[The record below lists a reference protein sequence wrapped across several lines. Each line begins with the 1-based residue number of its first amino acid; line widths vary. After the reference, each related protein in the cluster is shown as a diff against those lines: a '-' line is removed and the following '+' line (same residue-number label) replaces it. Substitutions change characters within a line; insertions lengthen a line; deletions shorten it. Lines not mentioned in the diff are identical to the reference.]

1 MPVPREYAGD
11 FNGMHWPTDRMS
23 RTMAVAAA
31 FGLLGACTTVEDVP
45 GGKDAYAVIPSPM
58 AVGTDY
64 HISPD
69 DVLRIQVYHEPGLS
83 LEDAQVTAA
92 GMVRMP
98 LIGDV
103 SVAGLSASE
112 ASDVIAGRLGER
124 YLVSP
129 QVTIFVK
136 KAVGRR
142 ITVDGEV
149 REPGLFP
156 VEGRLGLLQAVA
168 LAKGPSRIASL
179 SQVVVVRHADGQRKA
194 AMFDLSA
201 IRKGEAPDPEI
212 LPGDTIIVGLS
223 RAKAILGTALLA
235 APAIGMGF
243 IALDGGR

>member
-1 MPVPREYAGD
+1 MKR
-11 FNGMHWPTDRMS
+11 PTDS
-23 RTMAVAAA
+23 RSQALVMIMACIW
-31 FGLLGACTTVEDVP
+31 LGACSTVEDAP
-45 GGKDAYAVIPSPM
+45 KGEAAYAAIPAAP
-58 AVGTDY
+58 AVGMDY
-64 HISPD
+64 RISPD

-98 LIGDV
+98 LVGDV

-129 QVTIFVK
+129 QVTVFVK

-168 LAKGPSRIASL
+168 MAKGPTRLASL
-179 SQVVVVRHADGQRKA
+179 GQIVVVRQSDGERKA
-194 AMFDLSA
+194 AMFNLGA
-201 IRKGEAPDPEI
+201 IRRGEAPDPEI

-223 RAKAILGTALLA
+223 RAKAILGGTLLA
-235 APAIGMGF
+235 LPAVGAGF
-243 IALDGGR
+243 VVLDGGL

>member
-1 MPVPREYAGD
+1 MPS
-11 FNGMHWPTDRMS
+11 DRMKKALTIVS
-23 RTMAVAAA
+23 AL
-31 FGLLGACTTVEDVP
+31 FLLGACSTAETAPRGD
-45 GGKDAYAVIPSPM
+45 DAYAAIPPAPALAS
-58 AVGTDY
+58 DY
-64 HISPD
+64 RISPD
-69 DVLRIQVYHEPGLS
+69 DVLRVQVYHEPGLS

-92 GMVRMP
+92 GTVRMP

-103 SVAGLSASE
+103 PVAGLSAGE

-156 VEGRLGLLQAVA
+156 IEGRLGLLQVVA
-168 LAKGPSRIASL
+168 MAKGPTRLASL
-179 SQVVVVRHADGQRKA
+179 KQIVVVRQADGTRKA

-223 RAKAILGTALLA
+223 RAKAILGGALLA
-235 APAIGMGF
+235 LPAIGAGF
-243 IALDGGR
+243 VALDGGR

>member
-1 MPVPREYAGD
+1 VIPPAQ
-11 FNGMHWPTDRMS
+11 
-23 RTMAVAAA
+23 A
-31 FGLLGACTTVEDVP
+31 LGA
-45 GGKDAYAVIPSPM
+45 
-58 AVGTDY
+58 DY
-64 HISPD
+64 RISSD
-69 DVLRIQVYHEPGLS
+69 DVLRIQVFHEPGLS

-103 SVAGLSASE
+103 PVAGLSAGE

-156 VEGRLGLLQAVA
+156 VDGRMSLLQAVA
-168 LAKGPSRIASL
+168 LAKGPTRLASIK
-179 SQVVVVRHADGQRKA
+179 QIIIVRQTDGDRKA
-194 AMFDLSA
+194 ALFDLSA

-212 LPGDTIIVGLS
+212 LPGDTVIVGLS
-223 RAKAILGTALLA
+223 RAKAILGGTLLA
-235 APAIGMGF
+235 LPAIGAGF
-243 IALDGGR
+243 VALDGGR